1 MTDLMYHS
9 NCFFF
14 ETIFQ
19 VIDNFFNI
27 FAGILFVLQLLKD
40 VIEDIDEVKDIDN
53 SEWII
58 ECDVESCHKF
68 VELFVYDELV
78 EEVWFFDHEMKD
90 SKVEQIN
97 VYLILT

>member
-1 MTDLMYHS
+1 MIGNIADCILSLLKLFNNVQAVEHNSYLFHVIFVLFLNRIWANVMTDLMYHS

-53 SEWII
+53 S
-58 ECDVESCHKF
+58 
-68 VELFVYDELV
+68 
-78 EEVWFFDHEMKD
+78 
-90 SKVEQIN
+90 
-97 VYLILT
+97 